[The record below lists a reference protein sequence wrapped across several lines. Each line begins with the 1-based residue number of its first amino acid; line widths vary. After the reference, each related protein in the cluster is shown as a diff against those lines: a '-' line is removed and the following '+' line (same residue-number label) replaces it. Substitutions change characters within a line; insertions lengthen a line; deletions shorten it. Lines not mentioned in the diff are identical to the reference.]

1 MEIEVRLFAY
11 FREGRGKILKVPI
24 DGNTTPLDVL
34 NKLEIDVND
43 VSILLVNGI
52 DGKLDYKFRD
62 NDRLSLFPPVGGG

>member
-11 FREGRGKILKVPI
+11 FREGRGKILKFPI
-24 DGNTTPLDVL
+24 DGNTTPKDVL
-34 NKLEIDVND
+34 DELKIDVKE

-62 NDRLSLFPPVGGG
+62 NDRHSLFPPVGGG

>member
-11 FREGRGKILKVPI
+11 FREGRGKILKFPI
-24 DGNTTPLDVL
+24 DGNTTPKDVL
-34 NKLEIDVND
+34 DELKIDVKE